1 MYKFMELQFV
11 HNHQPSYLH
20 LFIGKN
26 CLYIQFQGM
35 NIHWKH
41 IEKLHVFTLNVR
53 TRFIYI

>member
-1 MYKFMELQFV
+1 MELQFV